1 MWGFQ
6 QAPVPA
12 ASDDPAVDADLCGKT
27 ASVVSNPDVP
37 GSLTA
42 LQHELSK
49 IPITEKAALAHAQGL
64 KPEIFNDDH
73 VLQFLWAEKFD
84 AAVRVDCTLVFVF
97 NFLDT
102 TPYQISSYH
111 LFTACCQE
119 TCSILE
125 RPLQIIWHR

>member
-27 ASVVSNPDVP
+27 AAVVSNPDVP

-49 IPITEKAALAHAQGL
+49 IPIAEKAALAHAQGL

-84 AAVRVDCTLVFVF
+84 AAVRVDVPFLFVII
-97 NFLDT
+97 FLK
-102 TPYQISSYH
+102 P
-111 LFTACCQE
+111 
-119 TCSILE
+119 
-125 RPLQIIWHR
+125 